1 MKFWI
6 FLQKSFDVGKKGP
19 KCISHKSFTVS
30 YFCILN
36 TDCIIRQRLHSR
48 WVKYAKTFSLKV
60 SLFSL
65 SLISSFVN
73 NAFVLPRLPADAP
86 LIFSHRVHVCV
97 CARLCEHD
105 IKCEMGAIIQSLLT
119 GPSPCEATLLPPPIY
134 PLHRLCLWAQ
144 TPCMRDQSGVQ
155 LCKDTRDKETYIHL
169 RGDSRPF
176 FPLAAS
182 PGWRVSDEQPEA
194 LEFNCVNSLSCII
207 SGFLRWFETTH
218 LKFPIMC
225 AIALFKCH
233 RQHVCQGPWTD
244 VLHY

>member
-6 FLQKSFDVGKKGP
+6 RKKPKSFDVEKSP
-19 KCISHKSFTVS
+19 KCILHKSFTVS
-30 YFCILN
+30 YFCILK
-36 TDCIIRQRLHSR
+36 TDCIIRQHLHSR
-48 WVKYAKTFSLKV
+48 WFKYSKTFSLKV

-65 SLISSFVN
+65 TLISSFVN

-86 LIFSHRVHVCV
+86 LIFRDGVNVCV

-144 TPCMRDQSGVQ
+144 TPCMRYQSGVQ

-169 RGDSRPF
+169 WGDSHPIL
-176 FPLAAS
+176 P
-182 PGWRVSDEQPEA
+182 
-194 LEFNCVNSLSCII
+194 SCRLTCQWWTTGG
-207 SGFLRWFETTH
+207 SG
-218 LKFPIMC
+218 
-225 AIALFKCH
+225 
-233 RQHVCQGPWTD
+233 V
-244 VLHY
+244 